1 MEWGQCGSE
10 LPLLTPVNS
19 NMILLKKKKMPG
31 NLSSALGKWHR
42 GVKWAVP
49 IEQFSV
55 MVPWWQ
61 AGGKA
66 VEDDMND
73 VSWSWDWAALMEYK
87 VSYLP
92 RWGLWSLFFFFFK
105 GKRIRLLI
113 TTFGMLLLLIH
124 LLIVTTQLSF
134 TFKQVISKLIPPSY
148 IHWLQETAGGIYWW
162 WWWSWLWL
170 WTAIIRNIIIV

>member
-73 VSWSWDWAALMEYK
+73 VS
-87 VSYLP
+87 
-92 RWGLWSLFFFFFK
+92 
-105 GKRIRLLI
+105 
-113 TTFGMLLLLIH
+113 
-124 LLIVTTQLSF
+124 
-134 TFKQVISKLIPPSY
+134 
-148 IHWLQETAGGIYWW
+148 
-162 WWWSWLWL
+162 
-170 WTAIIRNIIIV
+170 